1 MFGALT
7 SAFAYRGLRVHRGQI
22 IRNNASEDKTLANT
36 KSAKKRIR
44 SSLRRRERNRRFR
57 VAARTQVKKARQLLA
72 DGNLD
77 EAEVVV
83 RDASSTLDKAA
94 RKGIV
99 HPRNAARRKGRLMA
113 ALAKARAES
122 AA

>member
-1 MFGALT
+1 M
-7 SAFAYRGLRVHRGQI
+7 
-22 IRNNASEDKTLANT
+22 ANT

-44 SSLRRRERNRRFR
+44 SSLRRRERNRLFK
-57 VAARTQVKKARQLLA
+57 VSARTHVKKARQLLA
-72 DGNLD
+72 EGKLD

-113 ALAKARAES
+113 ALAKARAET